1 MEWRELEVSIFFNVT
16 DWGTSLMGQWL
27 KFCTPN
33 AGGLGLTPGQGTR
46 SHMPYQRVSMP
57 ELKIS
62 LAKSWHSQIN
72 TYFKKERTGNVLS
85 LCVD

>member
-46 SHMPYQRVSMP
+46 SHMLQ
-57 ELKIS
+57 LKNP
-62 LAKSWHSQIN
+62 HSAMKTWCNQIN
-72 TYFKKERTGNVLS
+72 TYIYIYI
-85 LCVD
+85 